1 MAEISKYSNPYEYV
15 IERVVITADRWN
27 EWAAE
32 GYDIKNMINEISFF
46 ESLENPFSSYFSTI

>member
-32 GYDIKNMINEISFF
+32 GYDIFNRK
-46 ESLENPFSSYFSTI
+46 FSIFR